1 MEFCEKLDFLMKLT
15 NTTNSALAL
24 YTKLDPS
31 HISRLRRG
39 QRNAL
44 RNTGTIQLMAAYFA
58 RNAKAGYQ
66 RKALADVLKIN
77 PVGVDQAELSVII
90 ATWLKEGKPKEF
102 TTVRDFINGFSDYP
116 PKKPPEEVIAFKKG
130 DQDQPLADVSV
141 YYGVKG
147 KQQAAKAFLEEVIA
161 AGGGRTLRFFSDE
174 ATDWM
179 IDQEFAPKWAALMRQ
194 VLKQGNRIIIIHTV
208 SRDLDEMLHAIRQWM
223 PLYMTGLIEPY
234 FYPKKRD
241 GLFKQTFFLASGV
254 AAVTSHSL
262 GDSIH
267 DAANFFT
274 KNIEVIQALTAEY
287 SEFLKRCRP
296 LLQIYTVRERSTY
309 LETLTQFEKGKRNML
324 LKTESLSLFTMPE
337 EVLLKIQGRIGKRDS
352 RLLALRE
359 RRIQFLKEN
368 IKEYEVTELIQVFT
382 AAKVMDGKIRVS
394 FSEMLIDGAA
404 YYRPE
409 EYIQHLV
416 HLEKILHEN
425 ENFHIHLIPEEESEY
440 MVVVKEDYGAIVAK
454 TSAPPIA
461 LAVWELNMVSAFWDY
476 LRGIAGEREYG
487 IVSNEESTKRL
498 RSYIDTL
505 NSQLKG

>member
-1 MEFCEKLDFLMKLT
+1 
-15 NTTNSALAL
+15 
-24 YTKLDPS
+24 
-31 HISRLRRG
+31 
-39 QRNAL
+39 
-44 RNTGTIQLMAAYFA
+44 
-58 RNAKAGYQ
+58 
-66 RKALADVLKIN
+66 
-77 PVGVDQAELSVII
+77 
-90 ATWLKEGKPKEF
+90 
-102 TTVRDFINGFSDYP
+102 
-116 PKKPPEEVIAFKKG
+116 
-130 DQDQPLADVSV
+130 
-141 YYGVKG
+141 
-147 KQQAAKAFLEEVIA
+147 
-161 AGGGRTLRFFSDE
+161 
-174 ATDWM
+174 
-179 IDQEFAPKWAALMRQ
+179 
-194 VLKQGNRIIIIHTV
+194 
-208 SRDLDEMLHAIRQWM
+208 
-223 PLYMTGLIEPY
+223 
-234 FYPKKRD
+234 
-241 GLFKQTFFLASGV
+241 
-254 AAVTSHSL
+254 
-262 GDSIH
+262 
-267 DAANFFT
+267 
-274 KNIEVIQALTAEY
+274 
-287 SEFLKRCRP
+287 
-296 LLQIYTVRERSTY
+296 
-309 LETLTQFEKGKRNML
+309 
-324 LKTESLSLFTMPE
+324 MPE

-487 IVSNEESTKRL
+487 IVSNEESAKRL